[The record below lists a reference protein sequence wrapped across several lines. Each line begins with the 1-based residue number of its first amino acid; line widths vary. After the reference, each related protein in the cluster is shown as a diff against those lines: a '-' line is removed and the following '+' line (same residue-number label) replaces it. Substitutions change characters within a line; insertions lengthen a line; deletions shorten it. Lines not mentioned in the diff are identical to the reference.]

1 MTIISQEHVA
11 VKALKDDSFLEMGDS
26 EALEI
31 ALQLQRLLRGQDSL
45 IEKVS
50 KVDKNAQR
58 MSDEM
63 SKLKE
68 RTAEM
73 ETFAKTFEDNRAKY
87 ENMWRDRS
95 ESVSADVRAQS
106 QAETMQQVQQMTQ
119 SIRANR
125 NVDDMQ
131 KKAFMKNAP
140 KVKITRPGRPITTP
154 QGLVMEAEVVSL
166 NGMQY
171 IMPPNVEVEVPRPVV
186 DYLESQDLDRAV
198 LAEKKKLLDADNIK
212 QDTAISRGM
221 QAIDQKYGIKSEIM
235 PVASRV

>member
-45 IEKVS
+45 IEKMS

-87 ENMWRDRS
+87 ETMWRDRA
-95 ESVSADVRAQS
+95 ESVSDEVRAQS

-119 SIRANR
+119 SIRANK
-125 NVDDMQ
+125 NVDDMK
-131 KKAFMKNAP
+131 KKAFMNNAP
-140 KVKITRPGRPITTP
+140 KVKITRPGRPITDRKS
-154 QGLVMEAEVVSL
+154 VV
-166 NGMQY
+166 
-171 IMPPNVEVEVPRPVV
+171 
-186 DYLESQDLDRAV
+186 
-198 LAEKKKLLDADNIK
+198 
-212 QDTAISRGM
+212 
-221 QAIDQKYGIKSEIM
+221 
-235 PVASRV
+235 